1 MPSPPPRAA
10 PGTAAQPVSLTPCG
24 WDDWKRGRGSG
35 RAAGPFAPTAGFLAS
50 ERSRSWPT
58 PHERRPA
65 ARSRVP
71 RTGSQGSSARSRSRL
86 SLVAIARTPALL
98 APVAILVGIVAARMS
113 EAHQKLAG
121 WTVGI
126 ATTAFLVGMTV
137 AISTDN
143 ALF

>member
-1 MPSPPPRAA
+1 MSAVPQQQPR
-10 PGTAAQPVSLTPCG
+10 
-24 WDDWKRGRGSG
+24 
-35 RAAGPFAPTAGFLAS
+35 RADTIAGFLCAF
-50 ERSRSWPT
+50 
-58 PHERRPA
+58 A
-65 ARSRVP
+65 LA
-71 RTGSQGSSARSRSRL
+71 L